1 VKQDGCF
8 RSHVVSL
15 QDLLH
20 RHQFSP
26 GGSVPPQHRRE
37 SEPQLL
43 LRAGKPAGLGGPTSG
58 GLMQV
63 LLLMSADKKPE
74 YRSY

>member
-1 VKQDGCF
+1 MWFLCRICYTDT
-8 RSHVVSL
+8 S
-15 QDLLH
+15 
-20 RHQFSP
+20 SP
-26 GGSVPPQHRRE
+26 QEDQYPPQHRRE

-58 GLMQV
+58 GLVQV
-63 LLLMSADKKPE
+63 LLLMSADKKLE